1 MPTITPLMKKD
12 YVAEDF
18 TLKSVGGKMT
28 SLYEFLSGKDH
39 HGFLIA
45 FICNHCPYVKAILE
59 KLTVD
64 IKKLSVLNIPT
75 IAICSNDDVL
85 YPEDSFENMQKM
97 SKANMFDFP
106 YLHDRN
112 QKVAQKYGA
121 VCTPDFFGFNA
132 NKTLQYRGRFDSSGK
147 SSSIS
152 TNRDLYNAM
161 VEISRNGTYAG
172 KQYPSL
178 GCSIKW
184 KD

>member
-1 MPTITPLMKKD
+1 MKKD

-18 TLKSVGGKMT
+18 TLKSVDGKMT

-121 VCTPDFFGFNA
+121 VCTPDFLGLMQIKPYN
-132 NKTLQYRGRFDSSGK
+132 TEVG
-147 SSSIS
+147 S
-152 TNRDLYNAM
+152 TV
-161 VEISRNGTYAG
+161 VEKALVFQPTVICIM
-172 KQYPSL
+172 L
-178 GCSIKW
+178 WW
-184 KD
+184 KYQETVRMLVNNILL